1 MRRDKIDVSLVF
13 EDSKFW
19 KYYRFNPCLSWFDTD
34 KRSGLSQ
41 SKHLCFGMVVLIV
54 IGWMRVDNH
63 HPIDVVHVREH
74 GNAHLVGH
82 EQCQQTNCNKYVLG
96 NSHFI
101 RSKIQGAKLQ
111 KN

>member
-13 EDSKFW
+13 EDSKFR
-19 KYYRFNPCLSWFDTD
+19 KYYRFNPCLSWFDTN

-82 EQCQQTNCNKYVLG
+82 ELCMAMLVLIRDKRVKQFQCETGICYAVC
-96 NSHFI
+96 
-101 RSKIQGAKLQ
+101 
-111 KN
+111 